1 MPLAVQFFVHYAYGI
16 LFGWVLV
23 EQMGLPIPS
32 IPLLLTAGTLSA
44 THQIQASLALGSA
57 VAACLLADSVWY
69 LLGRRFGGQ
78 VLRLLCRLSLEASTC
93 VAKTEGYFH
102 RRGPVTLLFAKFIP
116 GLSTLAAPIAGQT
129 GMPYGRFALWDLAG
143 SIVWAEAYLLAGRF
157 FGDFAKRSA
166 RLLHLLSHF
175 AFGIFVLL
183 VVGFLCWRVW
193 KNRKF
198 LLEMRELRMEPSE
211 LSELIQASEDY
222 GNTPPFVVDLRHPM
236 DILTDP
242 RVIPGAV
249 RVSPT
254 DIVAQSKLLPRDRDV
269 VLYCTCP
276 NEETSARIAKR
287 LLKAGVHRVRPL
299 KGGFE
304 GWRDHGFPL
313 VAYVE
318 SPDRAAQDQSE
329 PALAS

>member
-1 MPLAVQFFVHYAYGI
+1 MPIAVQFFVHYAYAI

-23 EQMGLPIPS
+23 EQMGVPIPS

-44 THQIQASLALGSA
+44 THQVQSSLALGSV
-57 VAACLLADSVWY
+57 VAACLLADSIWY
-69 LLGRRFGGQ
+69 MLGRRFGGQ

-129 GMPYGRFALWDLAG
+129 GMPYARFVLWDLAG

-157 FGDFAKRSA
+157 FGDFVKRSE
-166 RLLHLLSHF
+166 RLIHLLSHF
-175 AFGIFVLL
+175 AFGIFALL
-183 VVGFLCWRVW
+183 VLGFLCWRVW

-198 LLEMRELRMEPSE
+198 LLEMRELRMEPDE
-211 LSELIQASEDY
+211 LATLIQDAELQ

-249 RVSPT
+249 RIAPSE
-254 DIVAQSKLLPRDRDV
+254 IVTQSDELPRDRDV

-299 KGGFE
+299 RGGFE
-304 GWRDHGFPL
+304 GWRDGGFPL
-313 VAYVE
+313 VTYTGPPLTSVPEHTKA
-318 SPDRAAQDQSE
+318 
-329 PALAS
+329 ALAS

>member
-1 MPLAVQFFVHYAYGI
+1 MPIAVQFFVHYAYGI
-16 LFGWVLV
+16 LFGWVLL

-44 THQIQASLALGSA
+44 THQLQAPLALASV
-57 VAACLLADSVWY
+57 VAACLLADSIWY
-69 LLGRRFGGQ
+69 FLGQRFGGQ

-129 GMPYGRFALWDLAG
+129 GMPYSRFVLWDLAG

-157 FGDFAKRSA
+157 FGDFAKRSS
-166 RLLHLLSHF
+166 RVLHLLSHF
-175 AFGIFVLL
+175 AFGIFALL
-183 VVGFLCWRVW
+183 VIGFLCWRVW

-198 LLEMRELRMEPSE
+198 LLEMRELRIEPLE
-211 LSELIQASEDY
+211 LLELIRAAEVQ

-242 RVIPGAV
+242 RIIPGAV
-249 RVSPT
+249 RIGPS
-254 DIVAQSKLLPRDRDV
+254 DIVAQSDSLPRDRDV

-287 LLKAGVHRVRPL
+287 LLKAGVYRVRPL

-304 GWRDHGFPL
+304 GWRDQGHPL
-313 VAYVE
+313 VAYVD
-318 SPDRAAQDQSE
+318 PTATALTAHSE
-329 PALAS
+329 AALAS